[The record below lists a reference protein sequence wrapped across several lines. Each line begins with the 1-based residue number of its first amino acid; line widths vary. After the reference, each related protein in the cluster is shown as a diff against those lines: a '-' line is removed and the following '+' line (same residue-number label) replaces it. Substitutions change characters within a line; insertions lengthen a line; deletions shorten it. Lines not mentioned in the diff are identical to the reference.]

1 MHLKG
6 CLDFTAM
13 KRENRQLT
21 AEHAG
26 LEVAMKQ
33 YLEVGCST
41 KTNFTTLSTITLQVM
56 SAGQGG
62 ADLARAGIEASRGER
77 AAAQQRRQSR
87 ARIDPGGQFGYEMFK
102 M

>member
-33 YLEVGCST
+33 YLEVGCGDG
-41 KTNFTTLSTITLQVM
+41 NTIELQTI
-56 SAGQGG
+56 
-62 ADLARAGIEASRGER
+62 D
-77 AAAQQRRQSR
+77 RR
-87 ARIDPGGQFGYEMFK
+87 
-102 M
+102 

>member
-1 MHLKG
+1 MWAL
-6 CLDFTAM
+6 
-13 KRENRQLT
+13 Q
-21 AEHAG
+21 
-26 LEVAMKQ
+26 Q
-33 YLEVGCST
+33 IIST
-41 KTNFTTLSTITLQVM
+41 KTHFTKLSTITTLQVM

>member
-1 MHLKG
+1 MLK
-6 CLDFTAM
+6 
-13 KRENRQLT
+13 
-21 AEHAG
+21 
-26 LEVAMKQ
+26 
-33 YLEVGCST
+33 
-41 KTNFTTLSTITLQVM
+41 VM

-77 AAAQQRRQSR
+77 AAAAQQRRQSR

>member
-1 MHLKG
+1 MKNQEKALVRAFFVFVKTSPFATLEHFFTKLSIITMLK
-6 CLDFTAM
+6 
-13 KRENRQLT
+13 
-21 AEHAG
+21 
-26 LEVAMKQ
+26 
-33 YLEVGCST
+33 
-41 KTNFTTLSTITLQVM
+41 VM

-77 AAAQQRRQSR
+77 AAAAQQRRQSR

>member
-1 MHLKG
+1 MKNQEKALVRAFSVIVKTSPFATLEHFFTKLSIITMLK
-6 CLDFTAM
+6 
-13 KRENRQLT
+13 
-21 AEHAG
+21 
-26 LEVAMKQ
+26 
-33 YLEVGCST
+33 
-41 KTNFTTLSTITLQVM
+41 VM